1 MKIEE
6 AQQDVIKYST
16 LSSKRVIK
24 GYIKSIV
31 VPRKF
36 HAYCVGTAKSGTHS
50 VAAIF
55 DENYRSAHEPDLE
68 QLIYLKDQFDSGEI
82 DTAQLLDFLKKRDT
96 RNYLHMESSD
106 FGGYFFQEFM
116 NISPKAKFILP
127 IRDCYSF
134 IDSIINHQINNPVT
148 EHSIWKLGRDINYG
162 DSINN
167 FPEEERIL
175 AAYDG
180 LYSIKGYI
188 HYWVQRNKQVLDLVD
203 SNKLLALKTSDIKQ
217 KLPSICQ
224 FLNIDRGSVNIQS
237 SHSFK
242 APKKYNLLT
251 QINPDYIEQLI
262 HEAGGKEIMKDF
274 YPEISSVNDV
284 RL

>member
-1 MKIEE
+1 M
-6 AQQDVIKYST
+6 
-16 LSSKRVIK
+16 
-24 GYIKSIV
+24 
-31 VPRKF
+31 
-36 HAYCVGTAKSGTHS
+36 
-50 VAAIF
+50 
-55 DENYRSAHEPDLE
+55 
-68 QLIYLKDQFDSGEI
+68 
-82 DTAQLLDFLKKRDT
+82 
-96 RNYLHMESSD
+96 
-106 FGGYFFQEFM
+106 
-116 NISPKAKFILP
+116 
-127 IRDCYSF
+127 
-134 IDSIINHQINNPVT
+134 
-148 EHSIWKLGRDINYG
+148 
-162 DSINN
+162 
-167 FPEEERIL
+167 
-175 AAYDG
+175 
-180 LYSIKGYI
+180 
-188 HYWVQRNKQVLDLVD
+188 LDLVD